1 MNRKDELVARLR
13 DRILAELHLGRL
25 HAGDRL
31 PSIRE
36 LASVIGADQRAVAQ
50 VYRLLEAEGLV
61 EIRGRSGVFVAPQ
74 ERSGSEILA
83 ETARWIA
90 DVFTEGWKRRIRVP
104 DLPDML
110 RRCTATVRLHC
121 ACIES
126 NEDHLT
132 SLFTEA
138 SDDFG
143 LEAHPIY
150 LDCLMQAE
158 EGEVINLDL
167 LPPELRNADL
177 LLTSAFH
184 AGGVRRVAAVLRKP
198 LAVASVHADLVNA
211 IEYRLRAA
219 PLTFVCADPR
229 FGERMRTLHGN
240 VGGEERIHVV
250 LADDADAVA
259 GLNRS
264 EPVLLTLA
272 ARERLGDVD
281 LSLIAPH
288 SPSFSP
294 ESARELMELLIRLNM
309 EAERER

>member
-1 MNRKDELVARLR
+1 MGARSELVTRLR
-13 DRILAELHLGRL
+13 DRILSELHLGRL

-36 LASVIGADQRAVAQ
+36 LASHIGADQRVVAQ

-61 EIRGRSGVFVAPQ
+61 EVRGRSGVYVAPQ
-74 ERSGSEILA
+74 DRFGGELLA
-83 ETARWIA
+83 ETAQWVA
-90 DVFTEGWKRRIRVP
+90 ETLTDAWKRRIRVSDFP
-104 DLPDML
+104 ELV

-132 SLFTEA
+132 SLCTEA

-143 LEAHPIY
+143 LEVHPVYIDA
-150 LDCLMQAE
+150 LGEAE
-158 EGEVINLDL
+158 EGRVINVDR
-167 LPPELRNADL
+167 LPSELRSADL

-184 AGGVRRVAAVLRKP
+184 AGVVRPIAAVLQKP
-198 LAVASVHADLVNA
+198 LLVMRVHPDLVDA
-211 IEYRLRAA
+211 IERHLRTA
-219 PLTFVCADPR
+219 PLTFVSADPG

-240 VGGEERIHVV
+240 VGGENRIRVV

-259 GLNRS
+259 GLNPS
-264 EPVLLTLA
+264 EPVLLTRA

-281 LSLIAPH
+281 LPLIAPH
-288 SPSFSP
+288 SPSFSA

-309 EAERER
+309 EAQQR